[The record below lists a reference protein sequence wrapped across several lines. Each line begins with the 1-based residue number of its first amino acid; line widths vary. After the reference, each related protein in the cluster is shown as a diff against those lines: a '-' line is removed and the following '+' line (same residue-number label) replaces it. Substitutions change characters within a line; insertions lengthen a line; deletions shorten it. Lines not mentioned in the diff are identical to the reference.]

1 MSVLEQI
8 RVRAAVDSP
17 LWASALL
24 PGDPPA
30 AEYQDR
36 CPDSHLLG
44 VEMIREGHLLH
55 GGRSRLFAQDD
66 RDLALLT
73 GDYLYAA
80 GLAEICRTGDLAAVA
95 ALAEL
100 ISACASDRGKGGA
113 DQEERWAETLA
124 VFSVAGGPVGLL
136 RREVDRRI

>member
-8 RVRAAVDSP
+8 REWAAADSP

-24 PGDPPA
+24 PGDPPQ
-30 AEYQDR
+30 AEYQVR
-36 CPDSHLLG
+36 CPQSHLLG
-44 VEMIREGHLLH
+44 VEMIREGYLLH

-80 GLAEICRTGDLAAVA
+80 GLAEICRTGDLAAVT

-100 ISACASDRGKGGA
+100 ISACASDRGEGVG
-113 DQEERWAETLA
+113 DDEDRWTTALA
-124 VFSVAGGPVGLL
+124 AFA
-136 RREVDRRI
+136 

>member
-1 MSVLEQI
+1 VSVLEQI
-8 RVRAAVDSP
+8 RARAAADSP
-17 LWASALL
+17 LWAAALL
-24 PGDPPA
+24 PGDAPA
-30 AEYQDR
+30 AEYQGR

-44 VEMIREGHLLH
+44 VEMIREGYLLH

-80 GLAEICRTGDLAAVA
+80 GLVEICATGDLAAVT

-100 ISACASDRGKGGA
+100 ISACASDRGEGVA
-113 DQEERWAETLA
+113 DDEGRWTTALA
-124 VFSVAGGPVGLL
+124 ALA
-136 RREVDRRI
+136 

>member
-1 MSVLEQI
+1 VNVLEQI
-8 RVRAAVDSP
+8 RGRAAADSP
-17 LWASALL
+17 LWGDALL
-24 PGDPPA
+24 PGDPPPPQ
-30 AEYQDR
+30 YQGG

-44 VEMIREGHLLH
+44 VEMIREGYLLH

-80 GLAEICRTGDLAAVA
+80 GLAEICATGDLGAVT

-100 ISACASDRGKGGA
+100 ISACARDRGEGL
-113 DQEERWAETLA
+113 DDREERWTTALA
-124 VFSVAGGPVGLL
+124 AFA
-136 RREVDRRI
+136 

>member
-8 RVRAAVDSP
+8 RARAAADSP

-24 PGDPPA
+24 PGEPPA
-30 AEYQDR
+30 AEYEGR
-36 CPDSHLLG
+36 CPESHLLG
-44 VEMIREGHLLH
+44 VEMIREGYLLH

-80 GLAEICRTGDLAAVA
+80 GLVEICHTGDLAAVT

-100 ISACASDRGKGGA
+100 ISACASDRGEGLA
-113 DQEERWAETLA
+113 DDDAHWTTALA
-124 VFSVAGGPVGLL
+124 AFA
-136 RREVDRRI
+136 

>member
-8 RVRAAVDSP
+8 RARAAADSP
-17 LWASALL
+17 LWAAALL
-24 PGDPPA
+24 PGDPPS
-30 AEYQDR
+30 AEYQGR

-44 VEMIREGHLLH
+44 VEMIREGYLLH

-80 GLAEICRTGDLAAVA
+80 GLVEICRTGDLTAVT
-95 ALAEL
+95 ALAQL
-100 ISACASDRGKGGA
+100 ISAGASDRGEGA
-113 DQEERWAETLA
+113 GDDEDRWTAALA
-124 VFSVAGGPVGLL
+124 AFA
-136 RREVDRRI
+136 

>member
-8 RVRAAVDSP
+8 RARAAADSP
-17 LWASALL
+17 LWAAALL
-24 PGDPPA
+24 PGDLPA
-30 AEYQDR
+30 AEYQGR
-36 CPDSHLLG
+36 CPDSHLPG
-44 VEMIREGHLLH
+44 VEMIREGYLLH

-80 GLAEICRTGDLAAVA
+80 GLVEICATGDLAAVT

-100 ISACASDRGKGGA
+100 ISACAGDRGEGLG
-113 DQEERWAETLA
+113 DDEDRWAAALA
-124 VFSVAGGPVGLL
+124 AFA
-136 RREVDRRI
+136 